1 MIGNFI
7 YFFYDNDSI
16 LLYVGK
22 TTGLKHRMY
31 NHFSSQILELET
43 WKKEI
48 NLENV
53 VLFKCE
59 NLCDLDV
66 YETYFINK
74 YKPKYNRDKVYD
86 CTLSFEPPYLEPIVF
101 SLKKSDVEGNF
112 YTLCK
117 QVVENTA
124 SDVSAIYQKYPLIEE
139 AIRKLGLDKIRALG
153 YHATK
158 IQYEIDDFDKKDK
171 IKAAVYNQI
180 EKGKFYSCKDIKIT
194 LGFIYTKLGIRRT
207 AKASDITEYCEAKL
221 CCKKMN
227 NKSVKGYQIIST
239 LLNYR

>member
-7 YFFYDNDSI
+7 YFFYDNDNT

-59 NLCDLDV
+59 NLCDLDI

-86 CTLSFEPPYLEPIVF
+86 CNLSFEPPYLEPIVF
-101 SLKKSDVEGNF
+101 SLKKSDVEGSF

-117 QVVENTA
+117 QVVENVS
-124 SDVSAIYQKYPLIEE
+124 SDVSAIYQKYPLIKE
-139 AIRKLGLDKIRALG
+139 AIEKLGVDKVKALT
-153 YHATK
+153 YNPTR
-158 IQYEIDDFDKKDK
+158 IQHEIDDFDKKDK
-171 IKAAVYNQI
+171 IKAAVSTQI
-180 EKGKFYSCKDIKIT
+180 EKGKFYSCKDMKIA
-194 LGFIYTKLGIRRT
+194 LGFIYTRLGVRGT

-221 CCKKMN
+221 CCKKIN
-227 NKSVKGYQIIST
+227 DKSVKGYQIV
-239 LLNYR
+239 